1 MGIIVQKFGGSSVAT
16 TEKLKKVC
24 NHIIKEFNK
33 KNDVAV
39 IVSAQGKTTDRLIT
53 EEKEITASP
62 NKREHDVLVS
72 TGEQITISKLAIM
85 LSEMGYKAISLA
97 GWQIPII
104 TDGNFGNAKIKSIKA
119 ETILDLFE
127 KGYIVIIAGFQGINE
142 NGEITTLGRGGS
154 DTTAVAIAASLHADK
169 CDIYT
174 DVDGV
179 FTTDP
184 RIVEDVKKL
193 DMISYDEMLEL
204 SSLGA
209 KVLHNRCV
217 EIGKKFDIPIVVK
230 DTAKEESEGTIVENS
245 EFLEN
250 MEISGIAKDDNIS
263 RVTVMGLENKIGKTY
278 KVFNLLAEHKINVDT
293 IVQSFGESINKNL
306 SFTIKTA
313 DVPEAVELLESNLE
327 YISAREIIC
336 FDNLSKVSIVGIGM
350 TNRTGIA
357 AKMFE
362 ALYEQNINMHLISTS
377 EIKVTVLVNQDEA
390 DNAVKAIHNKFF
402 K

>member
-1 MGIIVQKFGGSSVAT
+1 MGIVVQKFGGSSVAT

-24 NHIIKEFNK
+24 GHITNEFEKGN
-33 KNDVAV
+33 NVSV
-39 IVSAQGKTTDRLIT
+39 IVSAQGKTTDRLIS
-53 EEKEITASP
+53 EEKEITISP

-72 TGEQITISKLAIM
+72 TGEQITISKLSIM
-85 LSEMGYKAISLA
+85 LNEMGYKAISLT
-97 GWQIPII
+97 GWQVPII
-104 TDGNFGNAKIKSIKA
+104 TTDNFGDAKIKSIRA
-119 ETILDLFE
+119 QTILDLFE
-127 KGYIVIIAGFQGINE
+127 NGYIVIIAGFQGINE

-154 DTTAVAIAASLHADK
+154 DTTAVAVAACLNADK

-184 RIVEDVKKL
+184 RLTEKAKKIDL
-193 DMISYDEMLEL
+193 ISYEEMLEL

-217 EIGKKFDIPIVVK
+217 EIGKKYDIPIAVK
-230 DTAKEESEGTIVENS
+230 DTALEDSKGTIVKNS
-245 EFLEN
+245 DFLEN

-278 KVFNLLAEHKINVDT
+278 NVFNLLAEHNINVDT

-306 SFTIKTA
+306 SFTVKTT
-313 DVPEAVELLESNLE
+313 DLQKTMEILESNLDFLT
-327 YISAREIIC
+327 AREVIH

-362 ALYEQNINMHLISTS
+362 ALFEQNINMHLISTS
-377 EIKVTVLVNQDEA
+377 EIKVSVLVNQDEA
-390 DNAVKAIHNKFF
+390 DLAVRAIHDKFF
-402 K
+402 

>member
-24 NHIIKEFNK
+24 NHITKEFK
-33 KNDVAV
+33 KGNDVAV

-62 NKREHDVLVS
+62 SKREHDVLVS
-72 TGEQITISKLAIM
+72 TGEQITISKLAMM
-85 LSEMGYKAISLA
+85 LNDMGYKAISLT
-97 GWQIPII
+97 GWQIPIV
-104 TDGNFGNAKIKSIKA
+104 TDDNFGNAKIKSINSQK
-119 ETILDLFE
+119 ILDLFK
-127 KGYIVIIAGFQGINE
+127 KGYIVIIAGFQGITE
-142 NGEITTLGRGGS
+142 NGEITTFGRGGS
-154 DTTAVAIAASLHADK
+154 DTTAVAIAASLNAEK

-184 RIVEDVKKL
+184 RITDKAKKI
-193 DMISYDEMLEL
+193 DEISYEEMLEL

-217 EIGKKFDIPIVVK
+217 EIGKKYNIPIVVK
-230 DTAKEESEGTIVENS
+230 DTALEESQGTIVKNS
-245 EFLEN
+245 ESLEN

-278 KVFNLLAEHKINVDT
+278 KVFKLLSEHNINVDT

-313 DVPEAVELLESNLE
+313 ELDQALKILNDNLE
-327 YISAREIIC
+327 YLTAREIVH

-357 AKMFE
+357 SKMFE
-362 ALYEQNINMHLISTS
+362 ALYEKNINMHLISTS
-377 EIKVTVLVNQDEA
+377 EIKITVLVNQDEA
-390 DNAVKAIHNKFF
+390 EVAVKAIHDKFF
-402 K
+402 

>member
-24 NHIIKEFNK
+24 NHITKEFK
-33 KNDVAV
+33 KGNDVAV

-53 EEKEITASP
+53 EEKEIIASP
-62 NKREHDVLVS
+62 SKREHDVLVS
-72 TGEQITISKLAIM
+72 TGEQITISKLAMM
-85 LSEMGYKAISLA
+85 LNDMGYKAISLT
-97 GWQIPII
+97 GWQIPIV
-104 TDGNFGNAKIKSIKA
+104 TDDNFGNAKIKSINSQK
-119 ETILDLFE
+119 ILDLFK
-127 KGYIVIIAGFQGINE
+127 KGYIVIIAGFQGITE
-142 NGEITTLGRGGS
+142 NGEITTFGRGGS
-154 DTTAVAIAASLHADK
+154 DTTAVAIAASLNAEK

-184 RIVEDVKKL
+184 RITDKAKKI
-193 DMISYDEMLEL
+193 DQISYEEMLEL

-217 EIGKKFDIPIVVK
+217 EIGKKYDIPIVVK
-230 DTAKEESEGTIVENS
+230 DTALEESQGTIVKNS
-245 EFLEN
+245 ESLEN

-278 KVFNLLAEHKINVDT
+278 KVFKLLSEHNINVDT

-313 DVPEAVELLESNLE
+313 ELDEALKILNDNLE
-327 YISAREIIC
+327 YLTAREIVH

-357 AKMFE
+357 SKMFE
-362 ALYEQNINMHLISTS
+362 ALYEKNINMHLISTS
-377 EIKVTVLVNQDEA
+377 EIKITVLVNQDEA
-390 DNAVKAIHNKFF
+390 EVAVKAIHDKFF
-402 K
+402 